1 MTSRL
6 PTPHAEGAMRR
17 SILYVVA
24 AMLVVS
30 GAAAAQGKSVA
41 GTWNATVTTPN
52 GGGSPTLTF
61 AVKGDSVSGTVK
73 RPTGEVVPLKGTIKG
88 KDLTYTYTIPAQG
101 QPVTVTAKVAGDS
114 LSGTMDFAGQMT
126 GQITA
131 KRAPK
136 P

>member
-1 MTSRL
+1 MKLSL
-6 PTPHAEGAMRR
+6 C
-17 SILYVVA
+17 L
-24 AMLVVS
+24 LVSSTLLVS
-30 GAAAAQGKSVA
+30 GVATAQSVA

-52 GGGSPTLTF
+52 GGGTPTLTF

-88 KDLTYTYTIPAQG
+88 TDLTYTYTIEAQG
-101 QPVTVTAKVAGDS
+101 QPVAVTVKAKVAGDS